1 SLTKAMPR
9 RASAFPPQSSL
20 QKTFKP
26 SQLLADVR
34 IARQALEEGHSGP
47 YRYTSKA
54 ELDRIFDR
62 TEQSLTGPM
71 SVLEFYRV
79 LTAVLAAVK
88 CGHTDISLP
97 KDSWKTFI
105 AQVGALPLHV
115 RMLDGKPYVYR
126 DLSGTPRPLVGK
138 EIRAFNGIATSHI
151 VEKMLATAS

>member
-1 SLTKAMPR
+1 
-9 RASAFPPQSSL
+9 
-20 QKTFKP
+20 
-26 SQLLADVR
+26 
-34 IARQALEEGHSGP
+34 
-47 YRYTSKA
+47 
-54 ELDRIFDR
+54 DRIFDR

-105 AQVGALPLHV
+105 AKVGALPLHV

-151 VEKMLATAS
+151 VEKMLATASGDGDIRTVRLKRISGSPFLTKLSTLLGLFGPYEVAYWEPIEKRELKVR